1 MSRLFIVGY
10 PETWYMR
17 VSDPMPPDEAIGNEL
32 VAKLSELA
40 MFEAEMKWNTAARD
54 YFSDWYNG
62 LVDPDPGPKAAY
74 LERKQDQMLRLAILL
89 QLSWGPTAV
98 LTRDAIEQSLAIIHS
113 VEKDAL
119 RMIDYIA
126 VEPRMR
132 IVQRVIELLEVK
144 NKISEAELMSEVWRY
159 LSRAQEYDE
168 VINMLMKT
176 KQINV
181 TVEEGEVYYVYK
193 KKGA

>member
-1 MSRLFIVGY
+1 MLF
-10 PETWYMR
+10 R
-17 VSDPMPPDEAIGNEL
+17 S
-32 VAKLSELA
+32 
-40 MFEAEMKWNTAARD
+40 
-54 YFSDWYNG
+54 
-62 LVDPDPGPKAAY
+62 
-74 LERKQDQMLRLAILL
+74 
-89 QLSWGPTAV
+89 
-98 LTRDAIEQSLAIIHS
+98 
-113 VEKDAL
+113 EKDAL

-144 NKISEAELMSEVWRY
+144 TRISEAELMSEVWRY